1 MRLFKLSRK
10 WKALIQ
16 ILNKIMASLKDIITF
31 MVLMCIFIIVFIILG
46 IQFFA
51 YSVYLDSEG
60 RLTTAELGKPPANNF
75 NSAYDAFVTV
85 FAVTIGEDWN
95 VIMYD
100 YLRYDFGL
108 AAFYFCSVV
117 LIANIV
123 LLNLFLALLL
133 SNFA

>member
-1 MRLFKLSRK
+1 
-10 WKALIQ
+10 
-16 ILNKIMASLKDIITF
+16 MASLKDIVTF

-51 YSVYLDSEG
+51 YKVYLDGEG

-95 VIMYD
+95 QIMYD

-117 LIANIV
+117 LITNIV